1 MLWLKRALLIIV
13 LLLVALATMDFM
25 LENQQTTTLQFL
37 EIQSPELPLSI
48 YIVFAFILGSILG
61 VFIGWLITTR
71 LRLKL
76 MVQSNEL
83 NRYRKEVDKLRTQAV
98 KG

>member
-1 MLWLKRALLIIV
+1 MQWLKRAVLIIV

-25 LENQQTTTLQFL
+25 LENQQNIALQFL
-37 EIQSPELPLSI
+37 EISSPELPVSLFVVI
-48 YIVFAFILGSILG
+48 AFILGSLLG
-61 VFIGWLITTR
+61 IFIGWLITTR
-71 LRLKL
+71 LRLRL
-76 MVQSNEL
+76 MVQTNEL

>member
-1 MLWLKRALLIIV
+1 MLWLKRALLIVI
-13 LLLVALATMDFM
+13 LLLVATMDFM

-48 YIVFAFILGSILG
+48 YIVFSFILGSILG

-76 MVQSNEL
+76 MMQSNEL

>member
-1 MLWLKRALLIIV
+1 MQWLKRAVLIIF
-13 LLLVALATMDFM
+13 LLLVALATLDFV
-25 LENQQTTTLQFL
+25 LENQQSTQLQFL
-37 EIQSPELPLSI
+37 ELQSPAMPLSLF
-48 YIVFAFILGSILG
+48 VVVAFILGSLLG
-61 VFIGWLITTR
+61 VLIGWLITTR

-83 NRYRKEVDKLRTQAV
+83 NRYRKEIDKLRTQAI

>member
-1 MLWLKRALLIIV
+1 M
-13 LLLVALATMDFM
+13 
-25 LENQQTTTLQFL
+25 
-37 EIQSPELPLSI
+37 QSPALPLSL
-48 YIVFAFILGSILG
+48 YVVLSFILGSVLG
-61 VFIGWLITTR
+61 IFVGWLITTR

-83 NRYRKEVDKLRTQAV
+83 NRYRKEIDKLRTQAV

>member
-1 MLWLKRALLIIV
+1 MQWLKRAVLIIL
-13 LLLVALATMDFM
+13 LLLVALATLDFV
-25 LENQQTTTLQFL
+25 LENQQSIQLQFL
-37 EIQSPELPLSI
+37 ELQSPVMPLSLF
-48 YIVFAFILGSILG
+48 IVVAFILGSLLG

>member
-1 MLWLKRALLIIV
+1 MQWLKRAVLIIV
-13 LLLVALATMDFM
+13 MLLVALATIDFM
-25 LENQQTTTLQFL
+25 LENQQSITLQFL
-37 EIQSPELPLSI
+37 ELSSPELPISLFMVI
-48 YIVFAFILGSILG
+48 AFILGSVLG
-61 VFIGWLITTR
+61 IFVGWLITTR
-71 LRLKL
+71 LRLRL

>member
-1 MLWLKRALLIIV
+1 MQWLKRAMLIIV

-25 LENQQTTTLQFL
+25 LENQQSIALRFL
-37 EIQSPELPLSI
+37 EFSSPSLPVSLFMVI
-48 YIVFAFILGSILG
+48 AFILGSALG

-71 LRLKL
+71 LRLRL

-83 NRYRKEVDKLRTQAV
+83 NRYRKEIDKLRTQAV

>member
-1 MLWLKRALLIIV
+1 V
-13 LLLVALATMDFM
+13 L
-25 LENQQTTTLQFL
+25 
-37 EIQSPELPLSI
+37 
-48 YIVFAFILGSILG
+48 AFILGSALG
-61 VFIGWLITTR
+61 VFVGWLITTR

-83 NRYRKEVDKLRTQAV
+83 NRYRKEIDKLRTQAV

>member
-1 MLWLKRALLIIV
+1 MQWLKRAVLIV
-13 LLLVALATMDFM
+13 LLLLVALATMDFM
-25 LENQQTTTLQFL
+25 LENQQSVQLQFL
-37 EIQSPELPLSI
+37 EQQSPALPLSLYVVI
-48 YIVFAFILGSILG
+48 AFILGSLLG

-83 NRYRKEVDKLRTQAV
+83 NRYRKEIDKLRTQAI
-98 KG
+98 KD

>member
-1 MLWLKRALLIIV
+1 MQWLKRAVLIIF
-13 LLLVALATMDFM
+13 LLLVALATLDFV
-25 LENQQTTTLQFL
+25 LENQQSTQLQFL
-37 EIQSPELPLSI
+37 ELQSPGLPLS
-48 YIVFAFILGSILG
+48 VFIIGAFILGSLLG

-83 NRYRKEVDKLRTQAV
+83 NRYRKEVDKLRTQAI

>member
-1 MLWLKRALLIIV
+1 MLWLKRVLLIIV

-25 LENQQTTTLQFL
+25 LENQQSTTLQFL

-48 YIVFAFILGSILG
+48 YIVFSFILGSILG

>member
-1 MLWLKRALLIIV
+1 MQWLKRAVLIIV
-13 LLLVALATMDFM
+13 MLLVALATISFM
-25 LENQQTTTLQFL
+25 LENQQSISLQFL
-37 EIQSPELPLSI
+37 EESSPELPTSLFMVI
-48 YIVFAFILGSILG
+48 AFILGSLLGIL
-61 VFIGWLITTR
+61 IGWLMTTR
-71 LRLKL
+71 LRLRL

>member
-1 MLWLKRALLIIV
+1 MQWLKRAVLIVI
-13 LLLVALATMDFM
+13 LLLVALATLDFM
-25 LENQQTTTLQFL
+25 LENQQGIQLQFL
-37 EIQSPELPLSI
+37 ELQSPELPLSL
-48 YIVFAFILGSILG
+48 YIVIAFILGSLLG

-83 NRYRKEVDKLRTQAV
+83 NRYRKEVDKLRTQAIRD
-98 KG
+98 

>member
-1 MLWLKRALLIIV
+1 
-13 LLLVALATMDFM
+13 MDFM

>member
-1 MLWLKRALLIIV
+1 MLWLKRVLLILV
-13 LLLVALATMDFM
+13 FLLVALATMDFM
-25 LENQQTTTLQFL
+25 LENQQSISLQFL
-37 EIQSPELPLSI
+37 EMQSPALPLSL
-48 YIVFAFILGSILG
+48 YVVLSFILGSVLG
-61 VFIGWLITTR
+61 IFVGWLITTR

-83 NRYRKEVDKLRTQAV
+83 NRYRKEIDKLRTQAV

>member
-1 MLWLKRALLIIV
+1 MLWLKRVLLILV
-13 LLLVALATMDFM
+13 FLLVALATMDFM
-25 LENQQTTTLQFL
+25 LENQQSISLQFL
-37 EIQSPELPLSI
+37 ETQSPALPLSL
-48 YIVFAFILGSILG
+48 YVVLSFILGSVLG
-61 VFIGWLITTR
+61 IFVGWLITTR

-83 NRYRKEVDKLRTQAV
+83 NRYRKEIDKLRTQAV